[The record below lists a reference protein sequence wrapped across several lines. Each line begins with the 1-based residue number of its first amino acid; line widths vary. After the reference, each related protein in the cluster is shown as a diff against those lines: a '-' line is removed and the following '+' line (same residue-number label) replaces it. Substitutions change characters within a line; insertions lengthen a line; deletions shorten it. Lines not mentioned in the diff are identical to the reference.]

1 MGRNEESGTPGG
13 GGLIILFL
21 LLYGFI
27 VWLCAKIIAALWRV
41 GTRFY
46 NRYPHAGRLCVVPV
60 ASLLIIPIAEY
71 IICVYLSQIVQALLH
86 QADIDYSLIDAL
98 DRTIESI
105 PPISILIYAAGLTLS
120 ATVVFTTLNTQGWLI
135 PVTVAW
141 PAGLAMVSFL
151 PPYLGADIAIAAT
164 VAGFLVWNK
173 IKGANKVMYIAAV
186 SPSGDNGRNRLKSGD
201 NDHIVIVKPLD
212 PDKILSVL
220 RRSVIGQDEALRIIA
235 NRLSVNTR
243 KRHETPSPNV
253 LRKPVAV
260 FLAVGPTGVGK
271 TETAKALAKAMESL
285 ADKRFGS
292 LTFDMSEFY
301 DKHTAARLVGSP
313 PGYVGSDEP
322 GQLTGPMRK
331 NPFRVVLFD
340 EIEKAHPS
348 IMNTFLQIFDE
359 GRLTDASKGFSVSFA
374 NAVVVLTSNL
384 AAEEIGEI
392 LEHTEDPIQRRRD
405 VLDLLKGSGIR
416 PEILA
421 RINDIVPYRSLT
433 KQDYIDIIVHWAD
446 SLPRGRKPEDPW
458 AFAEDL
464 LNEAASLMPYGVRE
478 ILRAAEERVYLQN
491 VI

>member
-1 MGRNEESGTPGG
+1 M
-13 GGLIILFL
+13 LIG
-21 LLYGFI
+21 GFI
-27 VWLCAKIIAALWRV
+27 IWLCAKIIATLWGI
-41 GTRFY
+41 GTRLY

-60 ASLLIIPIAEY
+60 ACLLVIPVVEY
-71 IICVYLSQIVQALLH
+71 IICIRLSPIAQALLH
-86 QADIDYSLIDAL
+86 QAGVHYSPINAL
-98 DRTIESI
+98 DHTLESI
-105 PPISILIYAAGLTLS
+105 PPISILIYMTGLTLS
-120 ATVVFTTLNTQGWLI
+120 ATATFTILNTQGWWI
-135 PVTVAW
+135 PVAVAW
-141 PAGLAMVSFL
+141 PAGLAMVSFF
-151 PPYLGADIAIAAT
+151 PQYPGVAVAIAVTA
-164 VAGFLVWNK
+164 AGFLVWNK

-201 NDHIVIVKPLD
+201 NGHIVTVKPLD

-322 GQLTGPMRK
+322 GQLTGPMRS

-384 AAEEIGEI
+384 ATEEIGEI

-405 VLDLLKGSGIR
+405 VLDLLKESGIR

-421 RINDIVPYRSLT
+421 RINDIVPYKSLAR
-433 KQDYIDIIVHWAD
+433 QDYIDIVVHWAD
-446 SLPRGRKPEDPW
+446 GLPRGRKPEDPR

-464 LNEAASLMPYGVRE
+464 LDEAASLMPYGVRE
-478 ILRAAEERVYLQN
+478 ILRAAEERVYLQKVN
-491 VI
+491 